1 MRYDQDDYG
10 NNSSFRLW
18 WMPFVA
24 IVILAFGIIL
34 GLLIREFL
42 NGGQNLGEL
51 LKAFGITSTTGVGA
65 FLASA
70 WRKMIEKRQNEQP
83 KPTPPQEKQEPL
95 IVIDRFYENDHVTL
109 ANAGVWDGVRYLF
122 NFVTLELPWRDN
134 QKNVS
139 RIFAGEY
146 KAIATKRTSNG
157 KYGILL
163 MNVKDR
169 TEVMIHIGNYYFDT
183 EGCILPGVSFGDINS
198 DGVND
203 VVDSRKA
210 LLKLQ
215 EFFPVGTTLKVIIN
229 DKF

>member
-51 LKAFGITSTTGVGA
+51 LKALGITSTTGVGA
-65 FLASA
+65 FIASA
-70 WRKMIEKRQNEQP
+70 WRKMIENRQNEQP